1 MVFSVGKYPCGCK
14 RSHSLHLQPSLFRW
28 LHHPPC
34 GLDLLLL
41 LYRFYR
47 LGQGLTA
54 QVFVQ
59 VLILTIVYRLVEQA
73 FPEHCLQV
81 LICCPSS
88 CVIVKKT
95 ADLEIGSQYTHRLCE
110 IGNGVQYDIVL
121 HSQSGVLRIVPY
133 ADGKEREVIH
143 EALEKITHTS
153 WLSLLSDMGDVLW
166 SDTAFEIAVA
176 HFIASCHIREADG
189 EIWFTLVLK
198 TEFPTFPLGEFS
210 VYPSFLQ
217 IGQQRR
223 RGQFRNLQVSVHRF

>member
-14 RSHSLHLQPSLFRW
+14 RSHSLHLQPSFFRW

-47 LGQGLTA
+47 LEQRLTA
-54 QVFVQ
+54 QIVVQ

-88 CVIVKKT
+88 CVIVKET
-95 ADLEIGSQYTHRLCE
+95 ADFGIISQYALRLCE

-121 HSQSGVLRIVPY
+121 RSQSGVLRIVPC

-166 SDTAFEIAVA
+166 SDTAFEITVA
-176 HFIASCHIREADG
+176 HLIAPCHIREADG
-189 EIWFTLVLK
+189 EVWSALVLK
-198 TEFPTFPLGEFS
+198 TEFPAFLLGKFC
-210 VYPSFLQ
+210 VYSTLLQ
-217 IGQQRR
+217 IGQQRW
-223 RGQFRNLQVSVHRF
+223 RGKFRNLQVSVHRF